1 MKPVKEHVLFDFW
14 GHIAPQNK
22 MDKND
27 IVKTFLHCDFIC
39 MTVKPISPDSHYTNN
54 DVLLIVSLHI
64 MEVFF
69 IIFLPF
75 ICADLNYFTVFLQ
88 YYITLM
94 GIIIENYVQMHYGN
108 ESLGLN
114 VINYHENVTSQP
126 ILMFL
131 KSD

>member
-1 MKPVKEHVLFDFW
+1 
-14 GHIAPQNK
+14 
-22 MDKND
+22 
-27 IVKTFLHCDFIC
+27 

-54 DVLLIVSLHI
+54 YVLLIVSLHI
-64 MEVFF
+64 MEVFV
-69 IIFLPF
+69 FLPF
-75 ICADLNYFTVFLQ
+75 ICADLNDFTVFLQ

-114 VINYHENVTSQP
+114 VINYHENVTSQT